1 MTRSLDRIR
10 ARRGR
15 IGKPGWRRERNGDP
29 ATVLM
34 PEAGSAHVT
43 VMAYTG
49 SVANADFIVAAPRDI
64 DHLLAII
71 DAVRAEVDFAV
82 WNAVRWE
89 DKLPVPEWVEIIQHA
104 LDTATTRDRVHVW
117 RNDPAQQASFE
128 ARRPK

>member
-1 MTRSLDRIR
+1 MTRD
-10 ARRGR
+10 R
-15 IGKPGWRRERNGDP
+15 IGKPGE
-29 ATVLM
+29 V
-34 PEAGSAHVT
+34 
-43 VMAYTG
+43 
-49 SVANADFIVAAPRDI
+49 

>member
-1 MTRSLDRIR
+1 MTRTLDRIR
-10 ARRGR
+10 ARRSR
-15 IGKPGWRRERNGDP
+15 IGKPGWRRERHGDP
-29 ATVLM
+29 TAVLM
-34 PEAGSAHVT
+34 PQSRYVLAVAH
-43 VMAYTG
+43 TG
-49 SVANADFIVAAPRDI
+49 SEENADFILAAPKDI
-64 DHLLAII
+64 DYLLAII

-82 WNAVRWE
+82 WSAVRWE